1 MTVLWSDY
9 ISEEPNLV
17 ESLDLK
23 FNVIKTEFE
32 NKKKQFA
39 LKSAAPEQN
48 WSLKWESLDE
58 DDINNIFNFYVARSG
73 TYEAFYWLHPY
84 EKTTLTTGVSGTT
97 IAVAQT
103 MRVMAGDTIVV
114 DGNVRI
120 VSSVND
126 AGKQIVLTSSVT
138 ADSGSVVQL
147 RYKVRFGNELSLQT
161 IKAWLYTIG
170 LIFERDMG

>member
-1 MTVLWSDY
+1 MTVLWSTY
-9 ISEEPNLV
+9 ISEEPSLV

-32 NKKKQFA
+32 SKKKQYA
-39 LKSAAPEQN
+39 LKSTAPEQS
-48 WSLKWESLDE
+48 WSLKWNPLDE

-84 EKTTLTTGVSGTT
+84 EKTTLTAAVSGTT

-103 MRVMAGDTIVV
+103 MRPMAGDTIMV
-114 DGNVRI
+114 DGNARTI
-120 VSSVND
+120 SSVND
-126 AGKQIVLTSSVT
+126 AGKQIVLTTSVT
-138 ADSGSVVQL
+138 AASGSVVQL
-147 RYKVRFGNELSLQT
+147 RYKVRFGNALSLQT

-170 LIFERDMG
+170 LTFDRDMG